1 MYCYLGKETM
11 DKINMNKDCVL
22 KEARLLLSI
31 LIPAYNYPEGVHKI
45 INQLMSLS
53 LNQYEIL
60 VFDNSSDNR
69 VKHVVEKNNK
79 IGANQIKYHKNDQEI
94 GAVPNWNALLD
105 AAKGDFC
112 LLMHHDE
119 FPLGVDFVQRL
130 LDTLV
135 ANPRT
140 DVFMMDCILI
150 SPTGNKARRHV
161 PTWMRQQIV
170 HCFPNYL
177 FRRNVV
183 GPISVLVVR
192 RSLFP
197 RFDKCLLWL
206 VDVEL
211 YVRLRTITNRW
222 RICPEL
228 QVGSLLGRSDSITA
242 SISSNIDRLHI
253 QELAYLDSK
262 YPSAAMWVRSGTGNY
277 FRALEATVWFAFRVV
292 TRGFDALL
300 RVLGI
305 SPIAPKNSQ
314 RTSK

>member
-1 MYCYLGKETM
+1 MYFCLGKLA
-11 DKINMNKDCVL
+11 INDIDMNKDCIQ
-22 KEARLLLSI
+22 KDARLLLSI
-31 LIPAYNYPEGVHKI
+31 LIPAYDYPEGVNKI
-45 INQLMSLS
+45 IDQLKSLNS
-53 LNQYEIL
+53 NQYEIL
-60 VFDNSSDNR
+60 VFDNSTDNR
-69 VKHVVEKNNK
+69 VKHVIEKK
-79 IGANQIKYHKNDQEI
+79 NQIAAYQITYQRNHRET
-94 GAVPNWNALLD
+94 GAVQNWNALLD

-135 ANPRT
+135 ANSRT

-161 PTWMRQQIV
+161 PTWIRQKIV
-170 HCFPNYL
+170 RYFPNYL
-177 FRRNVV
+177 FRRNVL

-197 RFDKCLLWL
+197 RFDESLVWL

-228 QVGSLLGRSDSITA
+228 QIGSLLGRSDSITA
-242 SISSNIDRLHI
+242 NIRSNINQLHM
-253 QELAYLDSK
+253 QELAYLDYK
-262 YPSAAMWVRSGTGNY
+262 YPSAAMWVRSETGNY
-277 FRALEATVWFAFRVV
+277 FRALEATVWFAFRIV
-292 TRGFDALL
+292 TRGFNPML
-300 RVLGI
+300 RILGI
-305 SPIAPKNSQ
+305 SPISLKNSQ
-314 RTSK
+314 RTCK